1 MRGRTKLGGCYRKNL
16 SFLWDAAIAARKGVC
31 CMAQHLSDS
40 GNNHV
45 ACRPRVK
52 IRVEKRKKARID
64 FRALI
69 KLLELLGVLLEV
81 LHKLKCLLSGW

>member
-1 MRGRTKLGGCYRKNL
+1 
-16 SFLWDAAIAARKGVC
+16 
-31 CMAQHLSDS
+31 MAQHP